1 MNLIHLESRPSKQS
15 KGDYDFFVNCD
26 NTKGGLQEAI
36 EILKKKTK
44 FFHLLSRNVEAAN
57 NDDDIGL
64 YFRVKSVYDNVYF
77 NWRVQFILFYI
88 LFFI

>member
-36 EILKKKTK
+36 EILRKKTK
-44 FFHLLSRNVEAAN
+44 FFQVLSRNVEAAK

-64 YFRVKSVYDNVYF
+64 YFWMKSMYVN
-77 NWRVQFILFYI
+77 L
-88 LFFI
+88 